1 MEVIIQHNHTKS
13 NYQYI
18 CDKYILPIML
28 YSDFI
33 NSATVSHNDSI
44 DTYSDGIKHLIES
57 KADIVS
63 YNTQKNLV
71 LFNVAVLEVDKN
83 GDYIYEYSLE
93 RQADIIDNIHI
104 VSSNKCVN
112 MTFIIGGVEYDNINT
127 FLSVIAQYHEF
138 KIKLIFTEPKV
149 EDKISICYTNY
160 LLNSELREK
169 LIKQHI
175 IKTDTNIYAN
185 GMCLKI

>member
-1 MEVIIQHNHTKS
+1 
-13 NYQYI
+13 
-18 CDKYILPIML
+18 ML

-33 NSATVSHNDSI
+33 KSTTLSHNDNI

-63 YNTQKNLV
+63 YNTQKNIV

-104 VSSNKCVN
+104 VSSNNNVK
-112 MTFIIGGVEYDNINT
+112 MKFIIGGEEYDHINT
-127 FLSVIAQYHEF
+127 FLSVAAQYNDF
-138 KIKLIFTEPKV
+138 KLKLIFTEPKID
-149 EDKISICYTNY
+149 DKISICYRNY
-160 LLNSELREK
+160 LLNNDLRK
-169 LIKQHI
+169 KIKTRGNI
-175 IKTDTNIYAN
+175 IKTDTNIYTE
-185 GMCLKI
+185 GMCGRI

>member
-1 MEVIIQHNHTKS
+1 MSQGI
-13 NYQYI
+13 
-18 CDKYILPIML
+18 IML

-33 NSATVSHNDSI
+33 KSTTVSHNDNI

-57 KADIVS
+57 EADIVS

-104 VSSNKCVN
+104 VSSNNNVK
-112 MTFIIGGVEYDNINT
+112 MKFIIGGDEYDHINT
-127 FLSVIAQYHEF
+127 FLSVVSQYHEF
-138 KIKLIFTEPKV
+138 KIKLLFTEPKID
-149 EDKISICYTNY
+149 DKISICYRNY
-160 LLNSELREK
+160 LLNSDLRK
-169 LIKQHI
+169 KITTRGNI
-175 IKTDTNIYAN
+175 IKTDTNIYTE
-185 GMCLKI
+185 GMCGREYE

>member
-1 MEVIIQHNHTKS
+1 
-13 NYQYI
+13 
-18 CDKYILPIML
+18 ML

-33 NSATVSHNDSI
+33 KSTTLSHNDNI

-104 VSSNKCVN
+104 VSSNNNVK
-112 MTFIIGGVEYDNINT
+112 MKFIIGRDEYDHINT
-127 FLSVIAQYHEF
+127 FLSVVSQYHEF
-138 KIKLIFTEPKV
+138 KIKLLFTEPKID
-149 EDKISICYTNY
+149 DKISICYRNY
-160 LLNSELREK
+160 LLNSDLRK
-169 LIKQHI
+169 KITTRGNI
-175 IKTDTNIYAN
+175 IKTDTNIYTE
-185 GMCLKI
+185 GMCGRI

>member
-1 MEVIIQHNHTKS
+1 
-13 NYQYI
+13 
-18 CDKYILPIML
+18 ML

-33 NSATVSHNDSI
+33 KSKIVSYNDNI

-63 YNTQKNLV
+63 NNTQKNLV

-104 VSSNKCVN
+104 VSSNNNVK
-112 MTFIIGGVEYDNINT
+112 MKFIIGGDEYDHINT
-127 FLSVIAQYHEF
+127 FLSVVSQYHEF
-138 KIKLIFTEPKV
+138 KIKLIITEPKID
-149 EDKISICYTNY
+149 DKISICYRNY
-160 LLNSELREK
+160 LLNSDLRK
-169 LIKQHI
+169 KITTIGNI
-175 IKTDTNIYAN
+175 IKTDTNIYID
-185 GMCLKI
+185 GMCGRI

>member
-1 MEVIIQHNHTKS
+1 MSQGI
-13 NYQYI
+13 
-18 CDKYILPIML
+18 IML

-33 NSATVSHNDSI
+33 KSTTLSHNDNI

-104 VSSNKCVN
+104 VSSNNNVK
-112 MTFIIGGVEYDNINT
+112 MKFIIGGEEYDHINT
-127 FLSVIAQYHEF
+127 FLSVVSQYHEF
-138 KIKLIFTEPKV
+138 KIKLLFTEPKID
-149 EDKISICYTNY
+149 DKISICYRNY
-160 LLNSELREK
+160 LLNSDLRK
-169 LIKQHI
+169 KITTRGNI
-175 IKTDTNIYAN
+175 IKTDTNIYTE
-185 GMCLKI
+185 GMCGRI

>member
-1 MEVIIQHNHTKS
+1 
-13 NYQYI
+13 
-18 CDKYILPIML
+18 ML
-28 YSDFI
+28 YSAFI
-33 NSATVSHNDSI
+33 KSTTLSHNDNI

-104 VSSNKCVN
+104 VSSNSNVK
-112 MTFIIGGVEYDNINT
+112 MTFIIGGDEYDYINT
-127 FLSVIAQYHEF
+127 FLSVVAQYHEF
-138 KIKLIFTEPKV
+138 KIKLIITEPKID
-149 EDKISICYTNY
+149 DKISICYRNY
-160 LLNSELREK
+160 LLNSDLRK
-169 LIKQHI
+169 KITARGNI
-175 IKTDTNIYAN
+175 IKTDTNIYTE
-185 GMCLKI
+185 GMCGRI

>member
-1 MEVIIQHNHTKS
+1 
-13 NYQYI
+13 
-18 CDKYILPIML
+18 ML

-33 NSATVSHNDSI
+33 KSKIVSHDDNI
-44 DTYSDGIKHLIES
+44 DTYYDGIKHLIES

-104 VSSNKCVN
+104 VSSNNNVK
-112 MTFIIGGVEYDNINT
+112 MKFIIGEEEYDHINT
-127 FLSVIAQYHEF
+127 FLSVVAQYQEF
-138 KIKLIFTEPKV
+138 KIKLLFTKPKID
-149 EDKISICYTNY
+149 DKISIYYRNY
-160 LLNSELREK
+160 LLNTDLRK
-169 LIKQHI
+169 KITTTGNI
-175 IKTDTNIYAN
+175 IKTDTNIYTD
-185 GMCLKI
+185 GMCGRI

>member
-1 MEVIIQHNHTKS
+1 
-13 NYQYI
+13 
-18 CDKYILPIML
+18 ML
-28 YSDFI
+28 YSAFI
-33 NSATVSHNDSI
+33 KSTIVSYNDNI

-104 VSSNKCVN
+104 VSSNSNVK
-112 MTFIIGGVEYDNINT
+112 MTFIIGGDEYDYINT
-127 FLSVIAQYHEF
+127 FLSVVAQYHEF
-138 KIKLIFTEPKV
+138 KIKLIITEPKID
-149 EDKISICYTNY
+149 DKISICYRNY
-160 LLNSELREK
+160 LLNSDLRK
-169 LIKQHI
+169 KITARGNI
-175 IKTDTNIYAN
+175 IKTDTNIYTE
-185 GMCLKI
+185 GMCGRI

>member
-1 MEVIIQHNHTKS
+1 
-13 NYQYI
+13 
-18 CDKYILPIML
+18 ML

-33 NSATVSHNDSI
+33 KSTTLSHNDNI

-104 VSSNKCVN
+104 VSSNNNVK
-112 MTFIIGGVEYDNINT
+112 MKFIIGGKEYDHINT
-127 FLSVIAQYHEF
+127 FLSVVSQYHEF
-138 KIKLIFTEPKV
+138 KIKLIITEPKID
-149 EDKISICYTNY
+149 DKISICYRNY
-160 LLNSELREK
+160 LLNSDLRK
-169 LIKQHI
+169 KITTRGNI
-175 IKTDTNIYAN
+175 IKTDTNIYTE
-185 GMCLKI
+185 GMCGRI

>member
-1 MEVIIQHNHTKS
+1 MSQGI
-13 NYQYI
+13 
-18 CDKYILPIML
+18 IML

-33 NSATVSHNDSI
+33 KSTTLSHNDNI

-104 VSSNKCVN
+104 VSSNNNVK
-112 MTFIIGGVEYDNINT
+112 MKFIIGGDEYDHINT
-127 FLSVIAQYHEF
+127 FLSVVSQYHEF
-138 KIKLIFTEPKV
+138 KIKLIITEPKID
-149 EDKISICYTNY
+149 DKISICYRNY
-160 LLNSELREK
+160 LLNSDLRK
-169 LIKQHI
+169 KITTRGNI
-175 IKTDTNIYAN
+175 IKTDTNIYTE
-185 GMCLKI
+185 GMCGRI

>member
-1 MEVIIQHNHTKS
+1 
-13 NYQYI
+13 
-18 CDKYILPIML
+18 ML

-33 NSATVSHNDSI
+33 KSTTVSHNDNI

-104 VSSNKCVN
+104 VSSNNNVK
-112 MTFIIGGVEYDNINT
+112 MKFIIGGDEYDHINT
-127 FLSVIAQYHEF
+127 FLSVVSQYHEF
-138 KIKLIFTEPKV
+138 KIKLLFTEPKID
-149 EDKISICYTNY
+149 DKISICYRNY
-160 LLNSELREK
+160 LLNSDLRK
-169 LIKQHI
+169 KITTRGNI
-175 IKTDTNIYAN
+175 IKTDTNIYTE
-185 GMCLKI
+185 GMCGRI

>member
-1 MEVIIQHNHTKS
+1 
-13 NYQYI
+13 
-18 CDKYILPIML
+18 ML

-33 NSATVSHNDSI
+33 KSKIVSHDDNI
-44 DTYSDGIKHLIES
+44 DTYYDGIKHLIES

-104 VSSNKCVN
+104 VSSNNNVK
-112 MTFIIGGVEYDNINT
+112 MKFIIGEEEYDHINT
-127 FLSVIAQYHEF
+127 FLSVVAQYQEF
-138 KIKLIFTEPKV
+138 KIKLLFTEPKID
-149 EDKISICYTNY
+149 DKISICYKNY
-160 LLNSELREK
+160 LLNTDLRK
-169 LIKQHI
+169 KITTTGNI
-175 IKTDTNIYAN
+175 IKTDTNIYTD
-185 GMCLKI
+185 GMCGRI

>member
-1 MEVIIQHNHTKS
+1 
-13 NYQYI
+13 
-18 CDKYILPIML
+18 ML

-33 NSATVSHNDSI
+33 KSTTLSHNDNI

-104 VSSNKCVN
+104 VSSNNNVK
-112 MTFIIGGVEYDNINT
+112 MKFIIGGDEYDHINT
-127 FLSVIAQYHEF
+127 FLSVVSQYHEF
-138 KIKLIFTEPKV
+138 KIKLLFTEPKID
-149 EDKISICYTNY
+149 DKISICYRNY
-160 LLNSELREK
+160 LLNSDLRK
-169 LIKQHI
+169 KITTRGNI
-175 IKTDTNIYAN
+175 IKTDTNIYTE
-185 GMCLKI
+185 GMCGRI

>member
-1 MEVIIQHNHTKS
+1 
-13 NYQYI
+13 
-18 CDKYILPIML
+18 ML

-33 NSATVSHNDSI
+33 KSKIVSHDDNI
-44 DTYSDGIKHLIES
+44 DTYYDGIKHLIES

-104 VSSNKCVN
+104 VSSNNNVK
-112 MTFIIGGVEYDNINT
+112 MKFIIGEEEYDHINT
-127 FLSVIAQYHEF
+127 FLSVVAQYQEF
-138 KIKLIFTEPKV
+138 KIKLLFTEPKV
-149 EDKISICYTNY
+149 EDKISIYYRNY
-160 LLNSELREK
+160 LLNSDLRK
-169 LIKQHI
+169 KITTRGNI
-175 IKTDTNIYAN
+175 IKTDTNIYTD
-185 GMCLKI
+185 GMCRRI

>member
-1 MEVIIQHNHTKS
+1 MSQGI
-13 NYQYI
+13 
-18 CDKYILPIML
+18 IML

-33 NSATVSHNDSI
+33 KSTTLSHNDNI

-104 VSSNKCVN
+104 VSSNNNVK
-112 MTFIIGGVEYDNINT
+112 MKFIIGGDEYDHINT
-127 FLSVIAQYHEF
+127 FLSVVSQYHEF
-138 KIKLIFTEPKV
+138 KIKLIITEPKID
-149 EDKISICYTNY
+149 DKISICYRNY
-160 LLNSELREK
+160 LLNSDLRK
-169 LIKQHI
+169 KITTRGNI
-175 IKTDTNIYAN
+175 IKTDTNIYTE
-185 GMCLKI
+185 GMCGREYE

>member
-1 MEVIIQHNHTKS
+1 MSQGI
-13 NYQYI
+13 
-18 CDKYILPIML
+18 IML

-33 NSATVSHNDSI
+33 KSTTLSHNDNI

-104 VSSNKCVN
+104 VSSNNNVK
-112 MTFIIGGVEYDNINT
+112 MKFIIGGDEYDHINT
-127 FLSVIAQYHEF
+127 FLSVVSQYHEF
-138 KIKLIFTEPKV
+138 KIKLLFTEPKID
-149 EDKISICYTNY
+149 DKISICYRNY
-160 LLNSELREK
+160 LLNSDLRK
-169 LIKQHI
+169 KITTRGNI
-175 IKTDTNIYAN
+175 IKTDTNIYTE
-185 GMCLKI
+185 GMCGRI